1 MPLCLCSL
9 IFTPK
14 VLDREREEIARQG
27 SPGATTW
34 QGPPGAPWPCC
45 QVPRCLQC
53 LHPRPRRCQNTWR
66 SSCFHRVSI
75 ALNLKGTLPSS
86 SSSSSYI
93 DIRANLVRFDASE
106 VTKDNHG
113 WIFDYSSHEYH
124 SRHRP
129 FSIAINFLSLQ
140 SMCFPCHKSYLFS
153 DVTFTNHCNSARKQP
168 NKIAMVTHFDDVVKP
183 SKTIFGSTIQDN
195 IIDLFWVLWF
205 GFLFVGWVEQRDGD
219 LDLIPLWSSC
229 FPLWW

>member
-1 MPLCLCSL
+1 MSY
-9 IFTPK
+9 
-14 VLDREREEIARQG
+14 A
-27 SPGATTW
+27 
-34 QGPPGAPWPCC
+34 PP
-45 QVPRCLQC
+45 
-53 LHPRPRRCQNTWR
+53 H
-66 SSCFHRVSI
+66 SSH
-75 ALNLKGTLPSS
+75 T
-86 SSSSSYI
+86 
-93 DIRANLVRFDASE
+93 DIRPNLVRFDASE